1 MVSKVS
7 AVREDSQPLLRP
19 MLDEDV
25 AAVMAIEQR
34 VYPHGWTE
42 GIFHDCLR
50 VQYSCWV
57 LERQGEIIGYG
68 IMSVAVGEAHILN
81 VAVAPGCQ
89 GQGRGREMLM
99 HLLQIGR
106 RHGAET
112 AFLEVRPTNQ
122 IAIRLYETAGFHQ
135 VGLRRDYYPAEKGR
149 EDAVIMARHL
159 GDIEP

>member
-1 MVSKVS
+1 MS

-25 AAVMAIEQR
+25 GAVMAIEER
-34 VYPHGWTE
+34 VYPHGWSE

-50 VQYSCWV
+50 VHYSCWV
-57 LERQGEIIGYG
+57 LEQGEQLLGYG

-81 VAVAPGCQ
+81 VAVSPDCQ
-89 GQGRGREMLM
+89 GQGRGRAMLM
-99 HLLQIGR
+99 HLLQTGR

-135 VGLRRDYYPAEKGR
+135 VGMRRNYYPAEKGR
-149 EDAVIMARHL
+149 EDAVIMARDL
-159 GDIEP
+159 SDIEV

>member
-1 MVSKVS
+1 
-7 AVREDSQPLLRP
+7 

-25 AAVMAIEQR
+25 AAVMAIEGQ

-42 GIFHDCLR
+42 GIFLDCLR
-50 VQYSCWV
+50 VRYSCWV
-57 LERQGEIIGYG
+57 LEQEGRVIGYG

-81 VAVAPGCQ
+81 VAVDPASQ

-99 HLLQIGR
+99 HLMQTGR

-122 IAIRLYETAGFHQ
+122 VAIRLYETAGFHQ
-135 VGLRRDYYPAEKGR
+135 VGLRRDYYPADKGR
-149 EDAVIMARHL
+149 EDAVIMARDL
-159 GDIEP
+159 TDIGP

>member
-1 MVSKVS
+1 MS
-7 AVREDSQPLLRP
+7 AVRESSQPLLRP
-19 MLDEDV
+19 MLDEDIG
-25 AAVMAIEQR
+25 AVMAIENQ

-50 VQYSCWV
+50 VHYSCWV
-57 LERQGEIIGYG
+57 LEQQKKLIGYG

-81 VAVAPGCQ
+81 VAVAPSCQ
-89 GQGRGREMLM
+89 GEGLGRDLLM
-99 HLLQIGR
+99 HLLQTGR

-122 IAIRLYETAGFHQ
+122 IAIRLYETTGFHQ
-135 VGLRRDYYPAEKGR
+135 VGYRRDYYPADKGR
-149 EDAVIMARHL
+149 EDAVIMARDL